1 MSKENLVDLILNNYD
16 EFVLQHEA
24 NSDMDISEAD
34 FSHTNIEKITFLRY
48 NRKEWFFKEMGQCT
62 RKKPSHGF

>member
-34 FSHTNIEKITFLRY
+34 FSHTNIENADFTNIDFLSLRFY
-48 NRKEWFFKEMGQCT
+48 NIIHKENCYG
-62 RKKPSHGF
+62 